1 MKKNRTIACL
11 AALFVAIAGYA
22 QVTPKIL
29 GDRHAMLR
37 LDSQKKYILLPVEEK
52 MENAHI
58 RVVRDNETGEVRLDV
73 GKKLFGRGAYI
84 CKKADCIHKAEKKR
98 GIERHF
104 KCAVPKELYKTAE
117 ELI

>member
-1 MKKNRTIACL
+1 MKHIPLRMCVACRQMYPQNEL
-11 AALFVAIAGYA
+11 
-22 QVTPKIL
+22 
-29 GDRHAMLR
+29 
-37 LDSQKKYILLPVEEK
+37 
-52 MENAHI
+52 I
-58 RVVRDNETGEVRLDV
+58 RVVRDNETGEVRLDME
-73 GKKLFGRGAYI
+73 KKLFGRGAYI